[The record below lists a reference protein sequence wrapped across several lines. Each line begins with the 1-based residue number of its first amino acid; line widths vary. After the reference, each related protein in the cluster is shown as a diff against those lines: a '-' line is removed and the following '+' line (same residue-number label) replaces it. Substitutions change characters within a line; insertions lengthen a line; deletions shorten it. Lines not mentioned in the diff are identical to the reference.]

1 MKKFSRRL
9 PERLAPIVAASSVAV
24 LVPVADAAVVMQIIC
39 DNHFAMYVGTAS
51 GVTRKL
57 FENTGDWTTQLAN
70 ASSFNVELQ
79 GAETHFYLLGMGG
92 GGQEN
97 IGGRVNGV
105 ALDTIS
111 VSMSSNISGSLSGYT
126 NGLQVIS
133 GVQRI
138 IPVETGQYVSQ
149 LADVQAGHAGA
160 TWGAV
165 SIQTSGVGSGPTGKA
180 FGFSSL
186 SARLFRFQ
194 ADAVGVTA
202 VPAPGAIALA
212 GAALLVGGRRRRA

>member
-1 MKKFSRRL
+1 MNTRIATVRSKN
-9 PERLAPIVAASSVAV
+9 LALLVPTAV
-24 LVPVADAAVVMQIIC
+24 LALTCAADASVTMEIIC
-39 DNHFAMYVGTAS
+39 DNHFAMYVGTAN
-51 GVTRKL
+51 GITRKL

-70 ASSFNVELQ
+70 AASFNVELQ

-105 ALDTIS
+105 ALDTIA
-111 VSMSSNISGSLSGYT
+111 VTMSSNIAGSLAGYT
-126 NGLQVIS
+126 NGLQTIS

-138 IPVETGQYVSQ
+138 IPVENGQYVSQ
-149 LADVQAGHAGA
+149 LADVQAGLATA

-165 SIQTSGVGSGPTGKA
+165 SIQTSGVGAGPTGKA

-186 SARLFRFQ
+186 SARLFRFE

-202 VPAPGAIALA
+202 VPAPGALALIGVA
-212 GAALLVGGRRRRA
+212 GLVGGRRRRA

>member
-1 MKKFSRRL
+1 MKTDHSVPSLRSASIITAAAMAVL
-9 PERLAPIVAASSVAV
+9 TPAASAS
-24 LVPVADAAVVMQIIC
+24 VVMQIIC
-39 DNHFAMYVGTAS
+39 DNHFAMYVGTAD

-70 ASSFNVELQ
+70 AASFNVVLQ

-111 VSMSSNISGSLSGYT
+111 VSMSSDISGSLSGYT

-138 IPVETGQYVSQ
+138 IPVENGQYVSQ

-202 VPAPGAIALA
+202 VPAPGALALA
-212 GAALLVGGRRRRA
+212 GAALLAGGRRRRA

>member
-1 MKKFSRRL
+1 MLSSISSRSSRS
-9 PERLAPIVAASSVAV
+9 LALVVASAAAAISVA
-24 LVPVADAAVVMQIIC
+24 ADAAVTMQIIC
-39 DNHFAMYVGTAS
+39 DNHFAMYVGTAN
-51 GVTRKL
+51 GITRKL
-57 FENTGDWTTQLAN
+57 FENTGNWTTQLAN
-70 ASSFNVELQ
+70 AASFDIELQ

-105 ALDTIS
+105 ALDTIA
-111 VSMSSNISGSLSGYT
+111 VTMSSNIAGSLAGYT
-126 NGLQVIS
+126 NGLQTIS

-138 IPVETGQYVSQ
+138 IPVENGQYVSQ
-149 LADVQAGHAGA
+149 LADVQAGLATA

-165 SIQTSGVGSGPTGKA
+165 SIQTSGVGAGPTGKA

-186 SARLFRFQ
+186 SARLFRFE

-202 VPAPGAIALA
+202 VPAPGALALIGVA
-212 GAALLVGGRRRRA
+212 GLVGGRRRRS